1 MKTLLTM
8 LATLSFAPSPPSA
21 SGQGGGLGADGG
33 HTERKTEEGNGQARG
48 RNECP
53 PYDPE
58 LDADWVCADERIAP
72 STCRAFA
79 SVRDVDIEHIVAYA
93 KAWPSSLPCEQAV
106 AFVNG
111 PLNITVAHLNV
122 NRHRKRDKDIA
133 DCQPAMNARW
143 FGAGGRNSWLAGGGH
158 APQERSTIV
167 QDSTDRRTPP
177 KVCSGPN
184 RNV

>member
-33 HTERKTEEGNGQARG
+33 HTERKTEEGNGQAAG
-48 RNECP
+48 ATNAHPTTPSWMLIGC
-53 PYDPE
+53 
-58 LDADWVCADERIAP
+58 AADERIAP
-72 STCRAFA
+72 STCRAFT

-111 PLNITVAHLNV
+111 PLNITVAHPNV
-122 NRHRKRDKDIA
+122 NRHRKRNKDIA

-143 FGAGGRNSWLAGGGH
+143 FGAGGRNSWLAGCGH

-167 QDSTDRRTPP
+167 PDSTDRRTPP

-184 RNV
+184 RDV